1 MADAETKARIEET
14 VLKILHESNMEE
26 VTESKIRK
34 QASTE
39 LDLNLNQPPF
49 KALVR
54 QIIENFLVEKQ
65 QQQQKEEEEQKQ
77 REKEEEEEEEE
88 EEKKQEVKQKGVSSK
103 SNVYV
108 DSGDLV
114 ICELT
119 KKRKV
124 TIQDFKGKRYVSIR
138 EFYTKDGKE
147 LPSNKGISLSVEQW
161 EAFKNC
167 VPAIEKAIEKLES
180 RLEITVNHVLLSV
193 QLPGV

>member
-1 MADAETKARIEET
+1 MD
-14 VLKILHESNMEE
+14 E

-49 KALVR
+49 KALVK
-54 QIIENFLVEKQ
+54 QIIEDFLVEKQ
-65 QQQQKEEEEQKQ
+65 QQQQKEEEEKQ
-77 REKEEEEEEEE
+77 REKEEEEVEEEE
-88 EEKKQEVKQKGVSSK
+88 EEEKQEVKQKGVSRK

-114 ICELT
+114 ICEVCFVFFYFFPSVSLVNDESIRKRLLTNIIILFFPFQLT

-124 TIQDFKGKRYVSIR
+124 TIQDFKGRRYVSIR

-147 LPSNKGISLSVEQW
+147 LPSNKGKLHFAYSLYMLV
-161 EAFKNC
+161 
-167 VPAIEKAIEKLES
+167 
-180 RLEITVNHVLLSV
+180 
-193 QLPGV
+193 

>member
-1 MADAETKARIEET
+1 MEDAETKARVKET
-14 VLKILHESNMEE
+14 VLKILHGSNMDE

-49 KALVR
+49 KALVK
-54 QIIENFLVEKQ
+54 QIIEDFLVEKQ
-65 QQQQKEEEEQKQ
+65 QQQQKEEEEKQ
-77 REKEEEEEEEE
+77 REKEEEVEEEE
-88 EEKKQEVKQKGVSSK
+88 KQEVKQKGVSSK

-124 TIQDFKGKRYVSIR
+124 TIQDFKGRRYVSIR

-161 EAFKNC
+161 EAFKEC
-167 VPAIEKAIEKLES
+167 VPAIEKAIQKMES
-180 RLEITVNHVLLSV
+180 RFEITSNHVLLSV
-193 QLPGV
+193 LQPARV